1 MPAENIKIGDLVMTK
16 QFPGRPLLV
25 RRIDSHGCDTM
36 YVVAHAGYDCYLL
49 RSDITEVCGGAGN
62 A

>member
-1 MPAENIKIGDLVMTK
+1 MPAENPNVGDLVMTK

-36 YVVAHAGYDCYLL
+36 YVVKHAGYHCYLL
-49 RSDITEVCGGAGN
+49 RSDITKIYGVASN
-62 A
+62 V